1 MTHGP
6 GEDVLELRVGGQPR
20 ADLLRDLQDAGV
32 ALNQHAET
40 LLADPAF
47 DHPAA
52 RTLRI
57 VVRSVEELGLPEGG
71 VQSSVFAAAH
81 ARGLEL
87 CPLVTG
93 PSLRLAMTDQPDAPD
108 SVLSAGRAPTGS
120 VHVASAPVSD
130 DVEHPK
136 GFYLRVVDG
145 QAWLR
150 GYRCD
155 DAYMW
160 GPEQRLAFALP
171 G

>member
-1 MTHGP
+1 MTP
-6 GEDVLELRVGGQPR
+6 DPAEDVLALRVGGRPR
-20 ADLLRDLQDAGV
+20 AELLHDLRAAGV

-47 DHPAA
+47 DDPVA

-57 VVRSVEELGLPEGG
+57 LVRSVEDLGLPEGG
-71 VQSSVFAAAH
+71 VQSRVFAAAR

-93 PSLRLAMTDQPDAPD
+93 PFLRLAMTDQPDAPD
-108 SVLSAGRAPTGS
+108 SVLSAGRAPTGA

-150 GYRCD
+150 GFRCD
-155 DAYMW
+155 DSYVW
-160 GPEQRLAFALP
+160 GPEQRLALVLP